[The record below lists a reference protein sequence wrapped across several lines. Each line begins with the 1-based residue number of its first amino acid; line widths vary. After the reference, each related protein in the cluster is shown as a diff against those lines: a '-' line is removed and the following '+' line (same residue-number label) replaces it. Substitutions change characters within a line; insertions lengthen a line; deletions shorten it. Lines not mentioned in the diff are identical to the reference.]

1 MQTHRFTLR
10 PQTAFGTPLV
20 GDTLFGQLCWGFAR
34 RFGRDWL
41 TDRLRGYTE
50 GRPFLVLSD
59 AFPQGFLPLPTV
71 PGKFWTPQGDT
82 DRKALKKK
90 RWLPVEA
97 MKSPFSEWQS
107 LARND
112 AEAAEVVLKQNCVDT
127 KVVKEILKR
136 DGIPLQI
143 LRTQPHNTINRATST
158 TGEGMF
164 APYAQTQIWFHPD
177 MRLELYA
184 VLDET
189 RVTAEEFVAT
199 LTDMGQSGYGRD
211 ASIGLGK
218 FEIKQDETFSTL
230 PHSKDANAWLTL
242 APLAPQGLGLDAKN
256 SFYQPLTRF
265 GRHGDAAVHSG
276 NPFKRPLL
284 LAKTGSVFMPTNHF
298 EKRDFLG
305 QGLGNISSA
314 CPEAVAQGYAP
325 VVGIR
330 MEKKA

>member
-1 MQTHRFTLR
+1 MQTHRFTLH

-20 GDTLFGQLCWGFAR
+20 GDTLFGQLCWGFVR
-34 RFGRDWL
+34 RFGNDWL
-41 TDRLRGYTE
+41 TDRLQGYTK
-50 GRPFLVLSD
+50 GNPFLVLSD

-71 PGKFWTPQGDT
+71 PGKFWDESKE
-82 DRKALKKK
+82 DRKKLKKK
-90 RWLPVEA
+90 RWLPVEE
-97 MKSPFSEWQS
+97 MESPFSVWQS
-107 LARND
+107 CAYND
-112 AEAAEVVLKQNCVDT
+112 AEAAERVLKQNHADM
-127 KVVKEILKR
+127 KIAQEWLKR
-136 DGIPLQI
+136 ESIPLQT

-158 TGEGMF
+158 TGEDMF
-164 APYAQTQIWFHPD
+164 APYTQTQIWFHPE

-189 RVTAEEFVAT
+189 RVTAEELVAV

-218 FEIKQDETFSTL
+218 FEIKRDETFSTL

-242 APLAPQGLGLDAKN
+242 APAAPQGLGFDANN

-284 LAKTGSVFMPTNHF
+284 LAKTGSVFTPINSF
-298 EKRDFLG
+298 EKREFQG
-305 QGLGNISSA
+305 QGLGDLSSA
-314 CPEAVAQGYAP
+314 RPETVAQGYAP

-330 MEKKA
+330 MEIPR